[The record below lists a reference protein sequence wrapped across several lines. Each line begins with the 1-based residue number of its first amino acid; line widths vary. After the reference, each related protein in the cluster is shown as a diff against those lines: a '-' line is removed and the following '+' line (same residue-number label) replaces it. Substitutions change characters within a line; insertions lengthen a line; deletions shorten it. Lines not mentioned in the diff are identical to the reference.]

1 MIRVLVVDDQAL
13 VRAGF
18 CALLEATDG
27 VEVVGEAADGEQAVE
42 LVEQL
47 APDVVLMDIRMPRL
61 DGISA
66 TRRLHENADP
76 PRVLILTTFD
86 TDDNVFDALEAGAV
100 GFLVKDTPPTQLLDA
115 VRAAVAGGAVISPV
129 TTRRLV
135 DRIIASRSPALTN
148 PRPQRPEEPSPRREP
163 PLTPAVLEPLTERER
178 EVLQMI
184 ARGQSNR
191 EIAGGLFISELTAKT
206 HVSRVLGKLGLTS
219 RVQAAV
225 LAYECGLVRPG
236 EVAPPPHS
244 G

>member
-1 MIRVLVVDDQAL
+1 MVDDQEL

-18 CALLEATDG
+18 CALLDATAG
-27 VEVVGEAADGEQAVE
+27 VEVVGEAADGEQAID
-42 LVEQL
+42 LARKL
-47 APDVVLMDIRMPRL
+47 APDVILMDIRMPKL

-66 TRRLHENADP
+66 TRSLTDSVDA

-100 GFLVKDTPPTQLLDA
+100 GFLVKDTPPIQLLEA
-115 VRAAVAGGAVISPV
+115 VRSAVEGGAVISPV

-135 DRIIASRSPALTN
+135 DRIVAGRRPAPTAAT
-148 PRPQRPEEPSPRREP
+148 PSPS
-163 PLTPAVLEPLTERER
+163 LDILTERER

-191 EIAGGLFISELTAKT
+191 EIAGSLCIAELTAKT
-206 HVSRVLGKLGLTS
+206 HVSRVLGKLGLAS

-225 LAYECGLVRPG
+225 LAYETGLVRPG
-236 EVAPPPHS
+236 EVHRTPYTD
-244 G
+244 

>member
-1 MIRVLVVDDQAL
+1 VIRVLVADDQEL

-27 VEVVGEAADGEQAVE
+27 IDVVAAAVDGAHAVEQAVRHE
-42 LVEQL
+42 
-47 APDVVLMDIRMPRL
+47 PDVVLMDIRMPRL

-66 TRRLHENADP
+66 TRQVLALPRP

-100 GFLVKDTPPTQLLDA
+100 GFLVKDTPPAQLIEA
-115 VRAAVAGGAVISPV
+115 VRAAMRGGAVISPG

-135 DRIIASRSPALTN
+135 DRIVEARADRGVRRS
-148 PRPQRPEEPSPRREP
+148 Q
-163 PLTPAVLEPLTERER
+163 AVLDVLTGRER

-184 ARGQSNR
+184 ARGLSNR
-191 EIAGGLFISELTAKT
+191 EIAGQLVISELTAKT
-206 HVSRVLGKLGLTS
+206 HVSRVLGKLDLSS

-225 LAYECGLVRPG
+225 LAYETGMVRPG
-236 EVAPPPHS
+236 EVHRSP
-244 G
+244 

>member
-1 MIRVLVVDDQAL
+1 MIRVLVADDQEL

-27 VEVVGEAADGEQAVE
+27 IDVVAAAVDGAHAVEQAVRHE
-42 LVEQL
+42 
-47 APDVVLMDIRMPRL
+47 PDVVLMDIRMPRL

-66 TRRLHENADP
+66 TRQVLALPRP

-100 GFLVKDTPPTQLLDA
+100 GFLVKDTPPAQLIEA
-115 VRAAVAGGAVISPV
+115 VRAAMRGGAVISPG

-135 DRIIASRSPALTN
+135 DRIVEARADRGVRRS
-148 PRPQRPEEPSPRREP
+148 Q
-163 PLTPAVLEPLTERER
+163 AVLDVLTGRER

-184 ARGQSNR
+184 ARGLSNR
-191 EIAGGLFISELTAKT
+191 EIAGQLVISELTAKT
-206 HVSRVLGKLGLTS
+206 HVSRVLGKLDLSS

-225 LAYECGLVRPG
+225 LAYETGMVRPG
-236 EVAPPPHS
+236 EVHRSP
-244 G
+244 

>member
-1 MIRVLVVDDQAL
+1 MIRVLVVDDQVL

-18 CALLEATDG
+18 CALLEATEG
-27 VEVVGEAADGEQAVE
+27 VEVVGEAGDGEQAIEQVE
-42 LVEQL
+42 RL

-66 TRRLHENADP
+66 TRRLSERDDA

-100 GFLVKDTPPTQLLDA
+100 GFLVKDTPPAQLLDA
-115 VRAAVAGGAVISPV
+115 VHAAVDGGAVISPV

-135 DRIIASRSPALTN
+135 DRIIANRHAPPAPAPSSAVLDALTG
-148 PRPQRPEEPSPRREP
+148 
-163 PLTPAVLEPLTERER
+163 RER

-191 EIAGGLFISELTAKT
+191 EIAGSLFISELTAKT
-206 HVSRVLGKLGLTS
+206 HVSRVLGKLGLSS

-225 LAYECGLVRPG
+225 LAYETGLVRPG
-236 EVAPPPHS
+236 DAR
-244 G
+244 

>member
-27 VEVVGEAADGEQAVE
+27 VEVVGEAGDGEQAVE
-42 LVEQL
+42 LAEQL

-66 TRRLHENADP
+66 TRRLSERAER

-115 VRAAVAGGAVISPV
+115 VRAAVDGGAVISPV

-135 DRIIASRSPALTN
+135 DRIVASRTLPPAPARRPAAPAL
-148 PRPQRPEEPSPRREP
+148 EV
-163 PLTPAVLEPLTERER
+163 LTDRER
-178 EVLQMI
+178 EVLERL

-191 EIAGGLFISELTAKT
+191 EIAGSLSISELTAKT

-225 LAYECGLVRPG
+225 FAYETGLVRPG
-236 EVAPPPHS
+236 ELPRAGYPD
-244 G
+244 